1 MPEITN
7 IPHTLI
13 RLKTTNNDNKVSECY
28 NNYLSEKKRI
38 SLVSTCQDTCELSGI
53 YGGYC
58 HPSFWAL
65 DSQIVCCVLN
75 KWHFHFYVSA
85 HRDFGFFSCVGYLH
99 PKYYIKGVKNPFLN
113 FVGYMMYQVLSESLL
128 NGFHIFLLF
137 HSKG

>member
-53 YGGYC
+53 YGGYS

-65 DSQIVCCVLN
+65 SCRKII
-75 KWHFHFYVSA
+75 KEKEIGHFTF
-85 HRDFGFFSCVGYLH
+85 
-99 PKYYIKGVKNPFLN
+99 
-113 FVGYMMYQVLSESLL
+113 
-128 NGFHIFLLF
+128 
-137 HSKG
+137 